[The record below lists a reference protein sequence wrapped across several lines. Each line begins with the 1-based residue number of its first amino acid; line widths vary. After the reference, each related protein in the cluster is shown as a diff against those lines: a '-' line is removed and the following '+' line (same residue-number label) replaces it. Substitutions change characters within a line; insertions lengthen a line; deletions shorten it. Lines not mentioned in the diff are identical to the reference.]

1 VSESVD
7 NKTVQRTVVKRQVA
21 GTVQDLKREYKE
33 LVQKMKPHVYTI
45 LNQYAVLSA
54 KKEKL
59 QQHEVLIHIDFSE
72 NWTIKHLSAV
82 QSAHFGASL
91 QQVTLHTGVAYFQ
104 NNQTISFCSITD
116 NSNHGPTAVWSH
128 LIPVLINIRQNFDQV
143 DTLHIVSDGP
153 TTQYRNRYNF
163 YLASV
168 IPSLL
173 GFQKTWWNFSKDG
186 HEKGP
191 ADGVGAAVE
200 RLADR
205 CVLAGMD
212 LPDASA
218 LYTAL
223 KPLTT
228 IQLFLVDQFISLS
241 DSLNIP
247 PLPGTMQ
254 VHQLLAEP
262 SGQIQY
268 RRWSCCCCQRTMCSC
283 IKSKKIYVGDID
295 KSGIHIPVGC
305 FTTVTDH
312 VTEEAN
318 NFTAIQYFMLTDDG
332 MLLPAELVND
342 PVSNPADDPVE
353 DPVSDIILTVS
364 SFYTA
369 KPGMAQSCLQLLLY
383 FLVLF
388 VVIQSYTKTV
398 FCVICCLITECEIY
412 TIVF

>member
-1 VSESVD
+1 
-7 NKTVQRTVVKRQVA
+7 
-21 GTVQDLKREYKE
+21 
-33 LVQKMKPHVYTI
+33 M
-45 LNQYAVLSA
+45 
-54 KKEKL
+54 
-59 QQHEVLIHIDFSE
+59 
-72 NWTIKHLSAV
+72 
-82 QSAHFGASL
+82 
-91 QQVTLHTGVAYFQ
+91 
-104 NNQTISFCSITD
+104 
-116 NSNHGPTAVWSH
+116 
-128 LIPVLINIRQNFDQV
+128 
-143 DTLHIVSDGP
+143 HIVSDGP

-173 GFQKTWWNFSKDG
+173 GFQKTWWNFSEAG
-186 HEKGP
+186 HGN
-191 ADGVGAAVE
+191 ADGVGAAVK

-218 LYTAL
+218 LYTTL

-295 KSGIHIPVGC
+295 KSGIHIPV
-305 FTTVTDH
+305 
-312 VTEEAN
+312 
-318 NFTAIQYFMLTDDG
+318 
-332 MLLPAELVND
+332 
-342 PVSNPADDPVE
+342 
-353 DPVSDIILTVS
+353 
-364 SFYTA
+364 
-369 KPGMAQSCLQLLLY
+369 
-383 FLVLF
+383 
-388 VVIQSYTKTV
+388 
-398 FCVICCLITECEIY
+398 
-412 TIVF
+412 